1 MGQSPFSRNAAPAG
15 AYGDRRHS
23 TRVDQIIP
31 IVISGSD
38 ASRQPYREATET
50 FSVSFHGAALKTRN
64 QIKIGMQ
71 LSVENLMEG
80 VIEKAICVRVAEPTP
95 GQDVHAIAI
104 QLLYPRNMWGV
115 KNPPADWQSAAEAA
129 RQAPAAAPP
138 APKVAPRPPEAAAPV
153 PAVSLDLEQRTAD
166 LIESALQLLRGQVA
180 GILRESLKEFE
191 DRLRILEAGAQARII
206 QYSEKTVADTESRVS
221 KKSEGCVADAETAL
235 MKMRR
240 ELLEQLAARTE
251 RAIQSAEDVLHEKIA
266 ESFPTH
272 QKP

>member
-1 MGQSPFSRNAAPAG
+1 MGQSPFAKNLASAG
-15 AYGDRRHS
+15 PYSDRRHS
-23 TRVDQIIP
+23 TRVDLVVP

-38 ASRQPYREATET
+38 ANRQPYREATET

-71 LSVENLMEG
+71 LSIENLIEG

-95 GQDVHAIAI
+95 GQEVHAIAL

-115 KNPPADWQSAAEAA
+115 KNPPADWQSASEAA
-129 RQAPAAAPP
+129 RQTPPA
-138 APKVAPRPPEAAAPV
+138 APKVVPKPPEASAPV
-153 PAVSLDLEQRTAD
+153 PAVSLELEQRTAD
-166 LIESALQLLRGQVA
+166 LIESAIQLLRGQVA

-191 DRLRILEAGAQARII
+191 DRLKILEAGAQARVI
-206 QYSEKTVADTESRVS
+206 QHSEKTIADTEVRVS
-221 KKSEGCVADAETAL
+221 KKSEGCVSDAETAL
-235 MKMRR
+235 MKLRR
-240 ELLEQLAARTE
+240 DLLEQLAARTE
-251 RAIQSAEDVLHEKIA
+251 RAIHNAEDALRERIA